1 MKSPAFLIAAMCGAE
16 VLGMLGISSFAAL
29 LPVFAEEWALSNTNA
44 GLIGGLYFAGY
55 VVAVPV
61 LTSLTD
67 RIDARWVYFGGM
79 ITTGLA
85 LLGFA
90 LTAGGFWSAAAW
102 QMLAGVG
109 LAGTYMPGLKALGDR
124 LGGRDQSRAVAFY
137 TGSYAIGMSL
147 SYLAAGEVARLF
159 DWRAAFG
166 AAALGSLAAIAI
178 AGFALA
184 GHRTIKQAPPDT
196 HLLDFRPVFANRAAM
211 GYVLAYAA
219 HVWELF
225 GLRAWLVA
233 FLVFGASLDVGPQS
247 WLRPTLVATLFM
259 LVGAPAS
266 ILGNELCLRF
276 GRRRVI
282 SAIMLAS
289 AGMSCVMGFLGTID
303 YGILAVVCLAY
314 GALLMADS
322 ASLTAGMIESAA
334 PGYRGATMA
343 VHSTLGFIGAAAA
356 PPVFGLVLDL
366 AGGRTEANAW
376 GYAFISLG
384 VVAALGPIALA
395 YGARRLSAESGA
407 QSP

>member
-1 MKSPAFLIAAMCGAE
+1 MKSPALLIAAMCLAE
-16 VLGMLGISSFAAL
+16 ILGLLGISSFVAL
-29 LPVFAEEWALSNTNA
+29 LPMFAEEWGLSNTNA
-44 GLIGGLYFAGY
+44 GMISGLYFAGY

-67 RIDARWVYFGGM
+67 RIDARIVYFGGM
-79 ITTGLA
+79 MTTGLA

-90 LTAGGFWSAAAW
+90 LTAQGFWSAVGW
-102 QMLAGVG
+102 QVLAGIG

-137 TGSYAIGMSL
+137 TASFAIGMSL
-147 SYLAAGEVARLF
+147 SYLVVGEVERLF

-184 GHRTIKQAPPDT
+184 GHRATRHPAPDT

-211 GYVLAYAA
+211 GYMLGYAA

-233 FLVFGASLDVGPQS
+233 FLVFGASLDGGAQS
-247 WLRPTLVATLFM
+247 WLRPTLVATILM
-259 LVGAPAS
+259 LIGAPVS

-282 SAIMLAS
+282 STIMLIS
-289 AGMSCVMGFLGTID
+289 AGFSCALGFLGTID
-303 YGILAVVCLAY
+303 YGVLAVVCLAY

-322 ASLTAGMIESAA
+322 ASLTAGMVESAA

-343 VHSTLGFIGAAAA
+343 VHSTLGFIGAVGA

-366 AGGRTEANAW
+366 AGGRSEANAW

-384 VVAALGPIALA
+384 VVAALGPLALA
-395 YGARRLSAESGA
+395 YGARRT
-407 QSP
+407 

>member
-1 MKSPAFLIAAMCGAE
+1 MKNPTVLIAAMCAAE

-29 LPVFAEEWALSNTNA
+29 LPVFAEEWGLSNANA
-44 GLIGGLYFAGY
+44 GMIGGLYFAGY

-67 RIDARWVYFGGM
+67 RIDARIIYFGGM
-79 ITTGLA
+79 TATALA

-90 LTAGGFWSAAAW
+90 LTANGFWSAAGW
-102 QMLAGVG
+102 QALAGAG

-124 LGGRDQSRAVAFY
+124 LGARDQSRAVAFY

-147 SYLAAGEVARLF
+147 SFLAAGEIARWS
-159 DWRAAFG
+159 DWRAAF
-166 AAALGSLAAIAI
+166 AVAALGSLAAMAI
-178 AGFALA
+178 AGVALA
-184 GHRTIKQAPPDT
+184 GHRAAKHPVPDT

-211 GYVLAYAA
+211 GYVLGYAA

-233 FLVFGASLDVGPQS
+233 FLVFGASFDGGVQS
-247 WLRPTLVATLFM
+247 WLRPTMVATLFM
-259 LVGAPAS
+259 LIGAPAS

-282 SAIMLAS
+282 STIMLAS
-289 AGMSCVMGFLGTID
+289 AGLSCAMGFLGTID
-303 YGILAVVCLAY
+303 YGVLSVVCLAY

-322 ASLTAGMIESAA
+322 ASLTAGMVEAA
-334 PGYRGATMA
+334 EPGYRGATMA
-343 VHSTLGFIGAAAA
+343 VHSTLGFLGAAAA
-356 PPVFGLVLDL
+356 PPVFGLVLDIT
-366 AGGRTEANAW
+366 GGRTDANAW

-384 VVAALGPIALA
+384 VVAALGPLALA
-395 YGARRLSAESGA
+395 YGARRLGS
-407 QSP
+407 QN

>member
-1 MKSPAFLIAAMCGAE
+1 MKSPAVLIAAMCVAE

-29 LPVFAEEWALSNTNA
+29 LPVFAREWGLSNTDA
-44 GLIGGLYFAGY
+44 GMIGGLYFAGY

-61 LTSLTD
+61 LSSLTD
-67 RIDARWVYFGGM
+67 RIDARIVYFGGTM
-79 ITTGLA
+79 TTGFA
-85 LLGFA
+85 FLGFA
-90 LTAGGFWSAAAW
+90 LSAQGFWSAAAW
-102 QMLAGVG
+102 QVLAGAG

-124 LGGRDQSRAVAFY
+124 LRGRDQSRAIAFY

-147 SYLAAGEVARLF
+147 SFLAAGEVARLF
-159 DWRAAFG
+159 DWRAAYL
-166 AAALGSLAAIAI
+166 AAALGSLAAMAI
-178 AGFALA
+178 AGLALA
-184 GHRTIKQAPPDT
+184 GHRASKQAPPDT
-196 HLLDFRPVFANRAAM
+196 RLLDFRPVFANRAAM
-211 GYVLAYAA
+211 GYVLGYAA

-233 FLVFGASLDVGPQS
+233 FLVFGASLDGGAQS

-259 LVGAPAS
+259 LIGAPAS
-266 ILGNELCLRF
+266 ILGNEACLRY

-282 SAIMLAS
+282 GAIMLLS
-289 AGMSCVMGFLGTID
+289 AAMSCVIGFLGTID
-303 YGILAVVCLAY
+303 YGVLAVVCLAY

-322 ASLTAGMIESAA
+322 ASLTAGMIESAE

-366 AGGRTEANAW
+366 AGWRTDANAW

-384 VVAALGPIALA
+384 VVAALGPLALA
-395 YGARRLSAESGA
+395 YGARRAGA
-407 QSP
+407 

>member
-1 MKSPAFLIAAMCGAE
+1 MCVAE
-16 VLGMLGISSFAAL
+16 VLGLLGISSFVAL
-29 LPVFAEEWALSNTNA
+29 LPMFAEEWGLSNTNA
-44 GLIGGLYFAGY
+44 GLISGLYFAGY

-67 RIDARWVYFGGM
+67 RIDARLVYFGGM

-90 LTAGGFWSAAAW
+90 LTAQGFWSAVGW
-102 QMLAGVG
+102 QVLAGVG

-137 TGSYAIGMSL
+137 TGSFAIGMSL
-147 SYLAAGEVARLF
+147 SYLVVGEVARLY

-166 AAALGSLAAIAI
+166 AAALGSLAAMAI

-184 GHRTIKQAPPDT
+184 GHRATRHPTPDT

-211 GYVLAYAA
+211 GYMLGYAA

-233 FLVFGASLDVGPQS
+233 FLAFGASLDGGAQS
-247 WLRPTLVATLFM
+247 WLRPTLVATILM
-259 LVGAPAS
+259 LIGAPVS

-282 SAIMLAS
+282 AAIMLIS
-289 AGMSCVMGFLGTID
+289 AGLSSAMGFLGTID
-303 YGILAVVCLAY
+303 YSVLAVVCLAY

-322 ASLTAGMIESAA
+322 ASLTAGMVEAA
-334 PGYRGATMA
+334 EPGYRGATMA
-343 VHSTLGFIGAAAA
+343 VHSTLGFIGAVGA
-356 PPVFGLVLDL
+356 PPVFGLILDL
-366 AGGRTEANAW
+366 TGGRADANAW

-384 VVAALGPIALA
+384 LVAALGPLALA
-395 YGARRLSAESGA
+395 YGARRLRTEGGA
-407 QSP
+407 QRP